1 MCEVKAA
8 QSTYEQGDFQSVI
21 DNIKEHAKKK
31 QEPVPMITLHIIYD
45 IRVNDSRYRSKLK
58 TRIKNQFGQDVIF
71 YSVGRN
77 SPDIVVRPSLSL
89 SEVTFQ
95 DRDGCIIKAAEY
107 LPNDIMSYFE
117 NATDPNWS
125 PTVEDF

>member
-1 MCEVKAA
+1 M
-8 QSTYEQGDFQSVI
+8 T
-21 DNIKEHAKKK
+21 
-31 QEPVPMITLHIIYD
+31 TLHTIYD

-58 TRIKNQFGQDVIF
+58 TRIKNQFGDVIF
-71 YSVGRN
+71 CSVGTN

-95 DRDGCIIKAAEY
+95 DRNGCIIKAAEH
-107 LPNDIMSYFE
+107 LRSDITSYFE

>member
-1 MCEVKAA
+1 
-8 QSTYEQGDFQSVI
+8 
-21 DNIKEHAKKK
+21 
-31 QEPVPMITLHIIYD
+31 MITLHTTYD

-71 YSVGRN
+71 C

>member
-1 MCEVKAA
+1 M
-8 QSTYEQGDFQSVI
+8 T
-21 DNIKEHAKKK
+21 
-31 QEPVPMITLHIIYD
+31 TLHTIDD

-58 TRIKNQFGQDVIF
+58 TRIKNQFVDVIF
-71 YSVGRN
+71 CSIGTN

-95 DRDGCIIKAAEY
+95 DRNGCIIKAAEY
-107 LPNDIMSYFE
+107 LRSDITSYFE
-117 NATDPNWS
+117 NATDLNWS